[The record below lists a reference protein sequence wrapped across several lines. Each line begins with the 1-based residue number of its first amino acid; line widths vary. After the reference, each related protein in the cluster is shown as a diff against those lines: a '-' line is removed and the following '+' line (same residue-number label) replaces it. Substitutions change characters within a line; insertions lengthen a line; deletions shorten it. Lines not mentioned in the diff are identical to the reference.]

1 MSTLSHIGG
10 VNATTSDIRDAIGTL
25 TNAGGTQVKRPLEL
39 ARNPLADMDY
49 HAVARAELAEFP
61 EARRESSGD
70 RHNPTAHVRTAV
82 IHRLRR
88 ELT

>member
-1 MSTLSHIGG
+1 MGTLSNIGG

-25 TNAGGTQVKRPLEL
+25 TNAGGTQVKRPLEMT
-39 ARNPLADMDY
+39 RNPLADMDY
-49 HAVARAELAEFP
+49 HAVARTELAEFP
-61 EARRESSGD
+61 EARREPSGD
-70 RHNPTAHVRTAV
+70 RHNPTAHVREAI

>member
-25 TNAGGTQVKRPLEL
+25 TNADGTQVKRPLEL
-39 ARNPLADMDY
+39 ARSPLADMDY